1 MLLLFAE
8 ALNESG
14 GSIVDAVDAVNAVR
28 RRGFGDT
35 KHDLSYGLSREDLR
49 TAIRKERAYEL
60 CFEGHRK
67 QDLIRWGIYYDRVM
81 ETAQELVNW
90 YSNANYAVAK
100 YIIKGRH
107 ELLPIPQRDLD
118 MMPKCKQNPGWGQ

>member
-60 CFEGHRK
+60 VSRAIASK
-67 QDLIRWGIYYDRVM
+67 
-81 ETAQELVNW
+81 T
-90 YSNANYAVAK
+90 
-100 YIIKGRH
+100 
-107 ELLPIPQRDLD
+107 
-118 MMPKCKQNPGWGQ
+118 